1 MTQAQIN
8 RGQMIDAVITFMNK
22 NTAKWSTIAIIGM
35 LMSKLNEL
43 FEAITEHKEA
53 QNAAKVFI
61 HKNKNEQKRIVADK
75 ADILNDT
82 LAAYADIEENAELE
96 YKADKSSSDLYKLRN
111 EDFKTVITE
120 TITLL
125 EGNLN
130 NMADYGMTE
139 PQITDLKT
147 SFDNFLV
154 MNGQPRQY
162 RISSKVATES
172 LKELFSKN
180 SKLLDT
186 KLDKLMKRYKNSDP
200 NFYKGYLAARV
211 IVDN

>member
-172 LKELFSKN
+172 LKELFSKS

>member
-139 PQITDLKT
+139 PQVTDLKT

-172 LKELFSKN
+172 LKELFSKS

-211 IVDN
+211 VVDN

>member
-22 NTAKWSTIAIIGM
+22 NTAKWSTIEIIGM

-82 LAAYADIEENAELE
+82 LEAYADIEENAELE

-125 EGNLN
+125 EGNLA

-139 PQITDLKT
+139 PQVTDLKT

-172 LKELFSKN
+172 LKELFSKS

>member
-53 QNAAKVFI
+53 QNSAKVFI

-82 LAAYADIEENAELE
+82 LEAYADIEENAALE
-96 YKADKSSSDLYKLRN
+96 NKADKSSSDLYKLRN

-172 LKELFSKN
+172 LKELFSKS

-211 IVDN
+211 VVDN

>member
-82 LAAYADIEENAELE
+82 LEAYADIEENAELE

-172 LKELFSKN
+172 LKELFSKS

>member
-53 QNAAKVFI
+53 QNSAKVFI

-172 LKELFSKN
+172 LKELFSKS